1 MTALDLIAQGKP
13 KTLTFVSTTA
23 VFEAPAHYVTLSD
36 SLVSKGGKGILETD
50 DLEGSR
56 YHLGTGYAQTK
67 WVCEKLLFEAGK
79 RGLRGGIIRPS
90 YVVGDSSSAVTN
102 TDDFLWRLVKG
113 CIQLGYSPDIYNKFN
128 MVPVDHI
135 ATIIK
140 LATTNTPTGAIPV
153 YNVTARPTIRF
164 NDFLASLP
172 RHGYAVEKIEY
183 LVWRRKLEQHVLT
196 TQDNALFPLLHYV
209 LEDLPTSTKGPELDD
224 SNTAALLRS
233 GQEKEAT
240 TVDKQLM
247 ARYLAWLVATGFLEA
262 PASSAGSEPLPTI
275 DFAGTRHIGRSGK

>member
-1 MTALDLIAQGKP
+1 MTALDMVNQGRP

-23 VFEAPAHYVTLSD
+23 VFEAPAHYVTLSE
-36 SLVSKGGKGILETD
+36 SLISKGGKGILETD

-56 YHLGTGYAQTK
+56 FQLSTGYAQTK

-90 YVVGDSSSAVTN
+90 YIVGDTQSAVMN

-113 CIQLGYSPDIYNKFN
+113 CIQLGHSPDIYNRFN

-135 ATIIK
+135 STIVK
-140 LATTNTPTGAIPV
+140 LATVNAPADDMPV

-164 NDFLASLP
+164 NDFLAALP
-172 RHGYAVEKIEY
+172 KYGYQVEKIEY
-183 LVWRRKLEQHVLT
+183 LVWRHKLEQHVLKS
-196 TQDNALFPLLHYV
+196 QDNALFPLLHYV

-224 SNTAALLRS
+224 TNTAALLRS
-233 GQEKEAT
+233 GQQQEAI
-240 TVDKQLM
+240 TVDSQLLG
-247 ARYLAWLVATGFLEA
+247 RYLAWLVATGFLDPPPKTEGAEA
-262 PASSAGSEPLPTI
+262 LPVI
-275 DFAGTRHIGRSGK
+275 DLSGTRHIGRSGR